1 MSNVKWQYLISQ
13 SDNILMLT
21 QGLKVLWL
29 SGTDNRGYG
38 RISESLPPSP
48 DRDQHQ
54 GNFCGS
60 APRRN
65 QHRGNF
71 AARLL
76 GTILGL
82 PAINLSRSFLPSPK
96 AAPGVLAIAFQ

>member
-1 MSNVKWQYLISQ
+1 MRQSWVDFAATLYLLGGYQ
-13 SDNILMLT
+13 KVCPRLLT
-21 QGLKVLWL
+21 AID
-29 SGTDNRGYG
+29 TRGIFAARLLGGINTG
-38 RISESLPPSP
+38 RI
-48 DRDQHQ
+48 
-54 GNFCGS
+54 
-60 APRRN
+60 
-65 QHRGNF
+65 F